1 MNLNIESN
9 PVIDRLPNHLKRYIK
24 EQAYETY
31 SPIDQAVWRHV
42 MKKNI
47 NYLPNVAHESYL
59 SGLEM
64 AGIAIEEIP
73 SLYGMNR
80 ILQKIGW
87 AAVAVDGFIPTAA
100 FLEFQAFKVLVIAQ
114 DIRQLN
120 HIEYTPAPD
129 IIHESAGHAPIIAN
143 PEYAEYLRRFGEIGC
158 RAIPSAKD
166 HELYGAIRH
175 LSIVKE
181 SPVATAKQ
189 IDEAQEKVDYI
200 NSHMGA
206 SSEMSRLRA
215 LHWWTVEY
223 GLIGTLQN
231 PKIYGAGLL
240 SSIGESK
247 SCLKDD
253 VIKLP
258 YDISAA
264 DVAFDLSRPQPQLF
278 VTPDFAHLSFVLEQF
293 ANTMAI
299 RTGGSKAMEQL
310 IDSDDVGT
318 VCYNTGLQVSG
329 KLTKLIKDDNNQPL
343 YLQMTGPTALAHHE
357 KEIIGHGILN
367 HPNGYGSPIGRLK
380 DINIPIENMSP
391 YDLDAYHIREGKN
404 TRLAFVG
411 GVIVEGEVITGVR
424 TIQGKII
431 LISFKNCTVTYRD
444 QILFKPEWGVYD
456 MAVGSTI
463 DSVYSG
469 AADCNSFDVYDKV
482 AKEATPKVVKS
493 EELLSLEDLYHQV
506 RSMRKN
512 NAVNQEELKKIRMTL
527 DTDHPQDWLLKSE
540 IDEMM
545 VEELAL

>member
-1 MNLNIESN
+1 MNVNIESN

-24 EQAYETY
+24 EQSYETY

-64 AGIAIEEIP
+64 TGISIEEIP

-100 FLEFQAFKVLVIAQ
+100 FLEFQAYKVLVIAQ

-166 HELYGAIRH
+166 HELYEAIRH

-181 SPVATAKQ
+181 SLFATAKQ
-189 IDEAQEKVDYI
+189 IDDAQEKVDYI
-200 NSHMGA
+200 NNHMGV

-223 GLIGTLQN
+223 GLIGTLEN

-278 VTPDFAHLSFVLEQF
+278 VTPDFSHLSFVLEQF

-310 IDSDDVGT
+310 IDSNDIGT

-329 KLTKLIKDDNNQPL
+329 LLTKLIKNDNNQPI

-367 HPNGYGSPIGRLK
+367 HPHGFGSPIGRLK

-391 YDLDAYHIREGKN
+391 FDLEAYHIKEGKF
-404 TRLAFVG
+404 TKLSFVG
-411 GVIVEGEVITGVR
+411 GVVVEGEVITGVR

-444 QILFKPEWGVYD
+444 QILFRSEWGIYD

-469 AADCNSFDVYDKV
+469 AADFNSFDVYDKV
-482 AKEATPKVVKS
+482 AKETTPKVVKS
-493 EELLSLEDLYHQV
+493 VELLSLETLYNQV
-506 RSMRKN
+506 RSIRN
-512 NAVNQEELKKIRMTL
+512 NSKIDLAELTEIGNTL
-527 DTDHPQDWLLKSE
+527 DTHYPDDWLLKHE
-540 IDEMM
+540 IA
-545 VEELAL
+545 ELLED